1 MGRGKRKTRACVV
14 PNRRQFIQRAGGAA
28 LVLATVPLLPACGGG
43 NDGDLTPTPVGTG
56 IFRHGVASGDPLS
69 DRVVLWTRVT
79 PSAGGAITLDCVVA
93 TDTALANVVSQTS
106 VTTDASRDY
115 TVKNDVTGLQ
125 PNTTYY
131 YRFSVAG
138 THSPIGRTR
147 TMPAGT
153 ATRLRMAVVSCAD
166 IAMGFFNAYRRVA
179 ERADL
184 DLVVHLGDYIYE
196 YGDASGNFRAVEP
209 SSEILT
215 LADYRTRHAQYK
227 RDADLQEVHRQ
238 HPMIAIWDD
247 HDIASNAN
255 VRGSQNHTEG
265 LEGSW
270 TDRVSVALQAYYE
283 WMPVRMVDP
292 SNPRK
297 NYRNFA
303 YGNLVDLLLL
313 EQRVLA
319 RSPQAAPNATLSNTF
334 RQRGEFLDPSR
345 EMLGSEE
352 QDWLAT
358 HLRRSTAKWKFVAQG
373 VMFAQLKIQSQTN
386 AEGGGLYVNN
396 DQWDGYQPARDRVFQ
411 VLKGD
416 QASPPVGNVV
426 FVTGDAHSSWAADL
440 SPDPNNADAYDR
452 STGNGSLAVE
462 FVSTSV
468 TSEMVLDT
476 HGLLESTLRSI
487 NPHFKYIDLS
497 HRRYML
503 IDADSTRV
511 VAEWWFVD
519 TVETPNNGQSFAT
532 AFLVADGT
540 NRLVAT
546 GVTNPR
552 PNPPALAPG

>member
-1 MGRGKRKTRACVV
+1 MGRGKRKTRAGAT
-14 PNRRQFIQRAGGAA
+14 PSRRQFIQRAGGTA
-28 LVLATVPLLPACGGG
+28 LMLTTVPLLPACGGG
-43 NDGDLTPTPVGTG
+43 HDGNLLPTPPGTG
-56 IFRHGVASGDPLS
+56 TFRHGVASGDPLS
-69 DRVVLWTRVT
+69 DRVILWTRVT
-79 PSAGGAITLDCVVA
+79 PATAGAVTLDCVVA
-93 TDTALANVVSQTS
+93 TDTALANIVSQTS
-106 VTTDASRDY
+106 VTTDATRDY

-131 YRFSVAG
+131 YRFSLAG

-147 TMPAGT
+147 TMPAG
-153 ATRLRMAVVSCAD
+153 AASRLRMAVVSCAD

-196 YGDASGNFRAVEP
+196 YGDAAGNFRAVEP
-209 SSEILT
+209 PVEILT

-255 VRGSQNHTEG
+255 VSGSQNHTEG
-265 LEGSW
+265 LEGTW
-270 TDRVSVALQAYYE
+270 ANRVSAAVQAFHE

-292 SNPRK
+292 ANPRK

-303 YGNLVDLLLL
+303 YGNLVDLLML
-313 EQRVLA
+313 EERVQA
-319 RSPQAAPNATLSNTF
+319 RSPQAPPNATLSNTF
-334 RQRGEFLDPSR
+334 RQRDQFLDPSR

-358 HLRRSTAKWKFVAQG
+358 RLRTSTARWKFIAQG
-373 VMFAQLKIQSQTN
+373 VMFAQLKIQGQTN

-396 DQWDGYQPARDRVFQ
+396 DQWDGYQPARDRIFA

-416 QASPPVGNVV
+416 ATTPAVDNVV
-426 FVTGDAHSSWAADL
+426 FVTGDAHSSWASDL
-440 SPDPNNADAYDR
+440 SPDPNNGDAYDK
-452 STGNGSLAVE
+452 STGNGSHAVE
-462 FVSTSV
+462 FVGTSV

-487 NPHFKYIDLS
+487 NPHLKYIDLS
-497 HRRYML
+497 ERGYML
-503 IDADSTRV
+503 IDADPTRV

-532 AFLVADGT
+532 AYQVAHGT

-552 PNPPALAPG
+552 ANPPALAPG